1 MAVVIN
7 ELEVAPAPAK
17 AEAPAQAQAQGSS
30 STLTVTLLREIEKAS
45 RRKQRRTERLT
56 AG

>member
-7 ELEVAPAPAK
+7 ELEMAPAPAK

-45 RRKQRRTERLT
+45 RRKQRRLERLT